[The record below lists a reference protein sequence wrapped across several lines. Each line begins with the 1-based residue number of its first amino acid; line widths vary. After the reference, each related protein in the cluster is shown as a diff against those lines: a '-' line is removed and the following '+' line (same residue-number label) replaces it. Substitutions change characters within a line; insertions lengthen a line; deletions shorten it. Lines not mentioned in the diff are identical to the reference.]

1 MWSLRR
7 ELIAEYDSIQ
17 TLFGIRSHLRGY
29 ACPVDCESELRI
41 IIVRVNILKHHLLVF
56 LVVLLL
62 SLVSTLGLAA
72 DEKNSAT
79 EANDTFEVSGP
90 ARVVDGDTLV
100 IGAQAIRVEGIDA
113 PEDGQSCNRSNGGRW
128 SCGAEATAALR
139 ALSAKGVRCVGSEFD
154 AYERLIAS
162 CSAGD
167 ADIGKI
173 MVLEGMA
180 LAYRRYSIRYVADE
194 EVARKASRG
203 VWQGSFVEPW
213 QWRKEKWSDAVST
226 ASSPDCPIK
235 GNISSNGNRIYHA
248 PWSRSY
254 SKTRIDESKGE
265 RWFCDE
271 AEALAAG
278 WRAPFR

>member
-1 MWSLRR
+1 MRRKIENLRVMIKMMVNLEYQFRVFAFIALSL
-7 ELIAEYDSIQ
+7 
-17 TLFGIRSHLRGY
+17 
-29 ACPVDCESELRI
+29 
-41 IIVRVNILKHHLLVF
+41 LLV
-56 LVVLLL
+56 
-62 SLVSTLGLAA
+62 SAPSRAA
-72 DEKNSAT
+72 DKRPSAAPQST
-79 EANDTFEVSGP
+79 IEVSGP

-100 IGAQAIRVEGIDA
+100 IGAQVIRVEGIDA
-113 PEDGQSCNRSNGGRW
+113 PEDGQSCNRSNGGQW
-128 SCGAEATAALR
+128 SCGAQATAALS
-139 ALSAKGVRCVGSEFD
+139 ALSAKGVRCAGSEFD
-154 AYERLIAS
+154 AYKRLIAS
-162 CSAGD
+162 CSAGNS
-167 ADIGKI
+167 DIGKA
-173 MVLEGMA
+173 MVLDGMA
-180 LAYRRYSIRYVADE
+180 LAYRRYSTRYVADE
-194 EVARKASRG
+194 EIARKASRG

-213 QWRKEKWSDAVST
+213 QWRKERWSRAGSS